1 MDGARYIYLAHSVM
15 VAVEQHQKT
24 SLKLSTE
31 TKKIRPGYPKK
42 VPQQILQN
50 QNSETLRSKEQK
62 S

>member
-31 TKKIRPGYPKK
+31 TKKNPPRLPKEVAAANIAEPK
-42 VPQQILQN
+42 
-50 QNSETLRSKEQK
+50 
-62 S
+62 